1 MESNCLRLFCSFFFY
16 FCTGQ
21 QQQSCTSLVYNGS
34 TIVTI
39 RGPCSSF
46 EILVPVGSTITFE
59 CFYSYTG
66 SYLSF
71 WNITDIECI
80 INVNSLN
87 SDIIVTTHGSSNGY
101 TIFTL
106 LITKQDSVDV
116 QCGLVLYSYL
126 GNCYQMLLFQ

>member
-1 MESNCLRLFCSFFFY
+1 MKSNCLRLFCSFFFY

-21 QQQSCTSLVYNGS
+21 QQQSCTSPVYNGS
-34 TIVTI
+34 TIVII

-46 EILVPVGSTITFE
+46 EILVPAGCTITFE

-71 WNITDIECI
+71 WDITDIEYI

-87 SDIIVTTHGSSNGY
+87 SSIIVTTDGGTNGH
-101 TIFTL
+101 TTL
-106 LITKQDSVDV
+106 TFLITKQDSVDV
-116 QCGLVLYSYL
+116 QCGLVLCS
-126 GNCYQMLLFQ
+126 